1 MMRVLLQGE
10 RTGALEI
17 YKRVL
22 ESIDPDIE
30 AMVQN
35 EHSCITAFDVVFDFG
50 RNKPN
55 PCVLKSDLQ
64 QTRVATLHS

>member
-1 MMRVLLQGE
+1 MRVLLQGE
-10 RTGALEI
+10 HTGALAV

-22 ESIDPDIE
+22 ESVDPDIE
-30 AMVQN
+30 VVVQD

-50 RNKPN
+50 KNKPN

-64 QTRVATLHS
+64 QTRVAALHA

>member
-1 MMRVLLQGE
+1 MQVLLQGE
-10 RTGALEI
+10 NTGALEV

-22 ESIDPDIE
+22 ENTDPDIE
-30 AMVQN
+30 AVVQN

-55 PCVLKSDLQ
+55 PCVLKTKIQ
-64 QTRVATLHS
+64 ETRVADQHP

>member
-1 MMRVLLQGE
+1 MRVLLQGE
-10 RTGALEI
+10 NTGALTV

-22 ESIDPDIE
+22 ESVNADIE
-30 AMVQN
+30 VTVQD
-35 EHSCITAFDVVFDFG
+35 EHSCITDYEVVFDFG

-64 QTRVATLHS
+64 QTRMAALHA